1 MCQDEIKRIIIK
13 QGAGVPTIPVS
24 SDHRNGDWLA
34 TDVYVGEFYQDTN
47 TGILYNRDA
56 TGIRVEGTGATYL
69 EVDVSSAEALAI
81 FTTAKPI
88 LSAPGAGLYYKY
100 TAVLEQTFVTTA
112 YTVSG
117 GGDWY
122 LNQGSKD
129 YYFAKAAISHT
140 SDAASQ
146 GTYYGF
152 ATPNTALT
160 LTADSNPTLGDGTFK
175 LKIWYTIE
183 TFR

>member
-1 MCQDEIKRIIIK
+1 MADIKISNLPAGTVAGTSLVPIVVGGVTSQTTAQDIANLDKTEVIIS
-13 QGAGVPTIPVS
+13 VT
-24 SDHRNGDWLA
+24 
-34 TDVYVGEFYQDTN
+34 
-47 TGILYNRDA
+47 
-56 TGIRVEGTGATYL
+56 
-69 EVDVSSAEALAI
+69 SAEALAI
-81 FTTAKPI
+81 FTTPKTI
-88 LSAPGAGLYYKY
+88 LAAPGAGLYYKY

-129 YYFAKAAISHT
+129 YYFAKAAVSHT
-140 SDAASQ
+140 ADAASH
-146 GTYYGF
+146 GTYSGF
-152 ATPNTALT
+152 ATSNTALT

-183 TFR
+183 TFGS